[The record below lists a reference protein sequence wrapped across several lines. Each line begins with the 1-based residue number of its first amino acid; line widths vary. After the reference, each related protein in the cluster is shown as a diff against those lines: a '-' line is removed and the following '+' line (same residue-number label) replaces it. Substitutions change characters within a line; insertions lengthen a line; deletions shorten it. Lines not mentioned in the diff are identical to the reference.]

1 VRRVEARMAE
11 QRETEGPAPAQ
22 DAEVL
27 FVRPE
32 ENPCPQCG
40 GTMVWVSGGPRCA
53 LCGFKE
59 SCCF

>member
-1 VRRVEARMAE
+1 MTE